1 MHDFNNAVDPD
12 RLTQFTRRL
21 IQTPS
26 LSREE
31 EAISQVIQAEMR
43 SLGYDEVYSDELYNV
58 VGVMKGSEPGPRLLF
73 NGHIDHAGVGEMPDA
88 FSGAIIDGA
97 PYGHDGEVIYGRGA
111 CDMKAGV
118 AAMVHA
124 GAAARR
130 LGLPQRGEVLV
141 TCVSREEIAQ
151 GEGIGHL
158 LKNGLTA
165 DFAVSGEATGLQ
177 VYLGHRGKFEMQ
189 VTTQG
194 RTTHGGYPQGGV
206 NAIFKMNQVLNALQR
221 DYTLPEHPVLGPA
234 TVAVLDINASP
245 GALSPIVPDR
255 CNLIV
260 DRRFLPEETQEGL
273 LAGFQALL
281 DGIKAQ
287 DPEFRAT
294 LEPLKWFPAM
304 LTAPTEPVVQ
314 AMARARAAVMG
325 RAGEFGNWYFGVD
338 GTFLNQAGIPCVGF
352 GPGNEFLAHTPK
364 DVVPVD
370 QVITACQVYAAL
382 IADLCGPYSEK

>member
-1 MHDFNNAVDPD
+1 MLDFSQAVDSE
-12 RLTQFTRRL
+12 RLTGFTRRL

-31 EAISQVIQAEMR
+31 EAISKVIQAEMEA
-43 SLGYDEVYSDELYNV
+43 LGYDEVYTDELFNV
-58 VGVMKGSEPGPRLLF
+58 VGIMKGAEPGPRLLF
-73 NGHIDHAGVGEMPDA
+73 NGHIDHAGVGEMPDP
-88 FSGAIIDGA
+88 FSGAIVDGR
-97 PYGHDGEVIYGRGA
+97 PHGYDGQMIQGRGA
-111 CDMKAGV
+111 SDMKAGV
-118 AAMVHA
+118 AAMVYA
-124 GAAARR
+124 GAAARG
-130 LGLPQRGEVLV
+130 LGFPQKGELIV
-141 TCVSREEIAQ
+141 TCVAREEMAR

-194 RTTHGGYPQGGV
+194 RTSHGGFPQGGI
-206 NAIFKMNQVLNALQR
+206 NAIYKMNDFINALRREYQP
-221 DYTLPEHPVLGPA
+221 PEHPVLGPA
-234 TVAVLDINASP
+234 TVTVLDINASP
-245 GALSPIVPDR
+245 GALTPIVPDR

-273 LAGFQALL
+273 LAGFQVLVDAL
-281 DGIKAQ
+281 AAE
-287 DPEFRAT
+287 DPEFQAT

-304 LTAPTEPVVQ
+304 FTEPDEPVVA
-314 AMARARAAVMG
+314 AMFRAREAVMG
-325 RAGEFGNWYFGVD
+325 QAGEPGNWYFGVD

-352 GPGNEFLAHTPK
+352 GPGNEFLAHTPG

-370 QVITACQVYAAL
+370 QVITACRVYTAL
-382 IADLCGPYSEK
+382 IADLCGIKAGK